1 MSIETATNFNR
12 IIDESS
18 IIICC
23 GSGGVGKTTAAAAI
37 GIAAARTGRR
47 VVVVTID
54 PAKRLADAL
63 GLSNELG
70 NEPHRIDT
78 SHANP
83 GELWAMMLD
92 TQATFNEVVRTYSAS
107 NEQVERIMSNRFF
120 HNISNNL
127 SGTQEYMA
135 AEKLFQLHGD
145 IRFNLVVIDT
155 PPTRDALNFLDAP
168 NRLIR
173 FLDHRLYRFLLTPAR
188 GGIKVIAA
196 AMQPFVRAIARIVG
210 AQALDDALAFFRA
223 FDGMDEGFRQRA
235 MEVVSLLR
243 SPTTSYVVVT
253 SPNLET
259 INEADFFVAKLR
271 DEDLLTAA
279 LIVNRIQPSFEASDV
294 DRAERH
300 GSNDDYSAL
309 HRNLD
314 ELNERARDQR
324 LRVAELISHV
334 APAPVRFIP
343 LLAHDVANTDTLGIV
358 AHHLISDVPYSTD
371 TNSTS
376 PISAE

>member
-1 MSIETATNFNR
+1 MSFNR

-63 GLSNELG
+63 GLNDELG
-70 NEPHRIDT
+70 NEPHRID
-78 SHANP
+78 SSQANP

-92 TQATFNEVVRTYSAS
+92 TQETFNEVVRTYSA
-107 NEQVERIMSNRFF
+107 NKEQVERIVSNRFF
-120 HNISNNL
+120 HNISKNL

-145 IRFNLVVIDT
+145 MRFNLVVIDT

-168 NRLIR
+168 SRLIR

-188 GGIKVIAA
+188 SGLKVIAA

-235 MEVVSLLR
+235 MEVVALLR

-259 INEADFFVAKLR
+259 INEADFFVSKLH
-271 DEDLLTAA
+271 DEGLSTAA
-279 LIVNRIQPSFEASDV
+279 LIVNRIQPSFDSAAV
-294 DRAERH
+294 DNTEHH
-300 GSNDDYSAL
+300 GSVDDYSAL
-309 HRNLD
+309 QRNLD
-314 ELNERARDQR
+314 ELNERAHDQA
-324 LRVAELISHV
+324 LSVAGLIAHV
-334 APAPVRFIP
+334 APAPVRFVP

-358 AHHLISDVPYSTD
+358 ALHLTNDVPYSTD
-371 TNSTS
+371 QY
-376 PISAE
+376 SAG

>member
-1 MSIETATNFNR
+1 MTFKR
-12 IIDESS
+12 VIDESS

-37 GIAAARTGRR
+37 GIAAAQSGRR

-63 GLSNELG
+63 GLHVELG
-70 NEPHRIDT
+70 NDPHHIVSAQT
-78 SHANP
+78 GP

-92 TQATFNEVVRTYSAS
+92 TQATFNQVVKTHSAS
-107 NEQVERIMSNRFF
+107 SEQVDRITSNRFF
-120 HNISNNL
+120 QNISKNL

-145 IRFNLVVIDT
+145 TRFNLVVIDT

-173 FLDHRLYRFLLTPAR
+173 FLDHRLYRLLLTPAR
-188 GGIKVIAA
+188 SGLKVVAA
-196 AMQPFVRAIARIVG
+196 AMQPIVRAIARVVG

-223 FDGMDEGFRQRA
+223 FDGMDEGFRKRA
-235 MEVVSLLR
+235 SEVVTLLR

-259 INEADFFVAKLR
+259 VAEADYFVSKLH
-271 DEDLLTAA
+271 EEGLSTAA
-279 LIVNRIQPSFEASDV
+279 LIVNRIQPTFESVVAEQNSGMISDLN
-294 DRAERH
+294 H
-300 GSNDDYSAL
+300 LSLQQNL
-309 HRNLD
+309 HQ
-314 ELNERARDQR
+314 LNERAREQYSIVEE
-324 LRVAELISHV
+324 LVAHV
-334 APAPVRFIP
+334 SPAPVRFVP
-343 LLAHDVANTDTLGIV
+343 LLAHDVASTDALGVV
-358 AHHLISDVPYSTD
+358 AHHLVTDV
-371 TNSTS
+371 
-376 PISAE
+376 PISAG